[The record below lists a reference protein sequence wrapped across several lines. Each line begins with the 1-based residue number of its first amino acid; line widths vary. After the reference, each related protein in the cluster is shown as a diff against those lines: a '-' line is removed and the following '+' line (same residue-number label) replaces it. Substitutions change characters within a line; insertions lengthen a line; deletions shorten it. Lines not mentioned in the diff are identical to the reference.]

1 MDCTSGAS
9 ASNSTVRV
17 LWWDFESAC
26 YVHSGW
32 ISQAQC
38 LWIGSWI
45 LQLKSAM
52 SQGQLLPD
60 EVIFRLLSK
69 RLEHGAS
76 CGELGFILDG
86 FPRTVNQAVW
96 LLENVWDFFGCHGI
110 LVSSGIWLRIL
121 WTLLTG
127 ANLFISK
134 QLIDLYFDPLLVK
147 GFLVEVLYVAF

>member
-1 MDCTSGAS
+1 
-9 ASNSTVRV
+9 
-17 LWWDFESAC
+17 
-26 YVHSGW
+26 
-32 ISQAQC
+32 
-38 LWIGSWI
+38 
-45 LQLKSAM
+45 M

-110 LVSSGIWLRIL
+110 LVSSGI
-121 WTLLTG
+121 
-127 ANLFISK
+127 
-134 QLIDLYFDPLLVK
+134 
-147 GFLVEVLYVAF
+147 

>member
-1 MDCTSGAS
+1 M
-9 ASNSTVRV
+9 
-17 LWWDFESAC
+17 
-26 YVHSGW
+26 HSGW

-38 LWIGSWI
+38 LGIGSWI

-76 CGELGFILDG
+76 CGESGFILDG

-96 LLENVWDFFGCHGI
+96 LLENVWDFFWNPCFFWNTIEEFVNIINWCKSLHQQA
-110 LVSSGIWLRIL
+110 V
-121 WTLLTG
+121 
-127 ANLFISK
+127 
-134 QLIDLYFDPLLVK
+134 D
-147 GFLVEVLYVAF
+147 

>member
-17 LWWDFESAC
+17 LCSDFESAC

-38 LWIGSWI
+38 LGIGSWI

-76 CGELGFILDG
+76 CGESGFILDG

-96 LLENVWDFFGCHGI
+96 PLENVWDFFGCRGI
-110 LVSSGIWLRIL
+110 LVSSGIPLR
-121 WTLLTG
+121 
-127 ANLFISK
+127 NL
-134 QLIDLYFDPLLVK
+134 
-147 GFLVEVLYVAF
+147 